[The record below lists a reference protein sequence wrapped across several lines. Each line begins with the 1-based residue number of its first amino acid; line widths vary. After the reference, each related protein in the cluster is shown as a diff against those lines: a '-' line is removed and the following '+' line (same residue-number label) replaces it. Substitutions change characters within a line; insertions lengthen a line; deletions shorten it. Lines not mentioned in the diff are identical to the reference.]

1 MLSRFEAS
9 WDPAVRVRVVAA
21 KAGSSAI
28 VVQSAGITVHLAPG
42 EAVAVTLADGSS
54 DVATQGS
61 HEGTAWPAVVGLTL
75 LGPDRTGVQGR
86 SVQDPAVPKPV
97 LATEPPDDHTIVFG
111 AHARYAEVESVPEPE
126 PAPGIGGLAALE
138 ASLGRSVQG
147 GDHAFPEAQD
157 ADLDAVDMT
166 VVHSRRARAEAL
178 HAAEMQMPG
187 LTSLPQPTQAA
198 PEQSATPAAPA
209 TPPAPVMPAEIS
221 PSNSLSLP
229 DAARPPVLPGA
240 PSAEETPAPAS
251 AVPVAQQHDGSPVS
265 AQRPVLAQMSAPL
278 VVSAGV
284 PAPTPTQAP
293 ASKRG
298 KLSSLLRGRS
308 QAGGSNATRAASTTA
323 TTGTN
328 AAAMIV
334 PVPVQIP
341 GSPVDEGDDQT
352 ITVAQLR
359 AAQAES
365 TRQAVAAPEPP
376 QPAEASKPLRLQVP
390 TTAGAMMSAPGV
402 APGSTPVAAPAPSA
416 PASTAPDPAAPTPP
430 AFPESVQA
438 AAAKPAVLVA
448 PVAPVEP
455 AEPAQSADLVESAA
469 SAQLPAE
476 GSEAIKATEPAEP
489 SEAAL
494 PTPSEDEDATIT
506 GADLLAALA
515 EARARSTSD
524 HTVVGLSSE
533 ALDADR
539 TITAGGR
546 RGFAG
551 QAQQAAGPATPGA
564 IPVAEPLP
572 TAGATVAQPA
582 TPAATPA
589 VAVVP
594 SATAES
600 PVEDELTI
608 ARSAMFSSPGAPA
621 FLAPAVKRRSTQ
633 PTQAPAV
640 VGQGTGVD
648 YTTQAPRVDAVGIRA
663 EVPAPAPPA
672 GVPSFDPNATGPRLL
687 IVDVDGERFAKLEGT
702 LVIGRTPSVAQVRE
716 RDARGVTVT
725 PTGTGVSHSHVS
737 VRRQGG
743 VVLVR
748 DLWSTNGTRVRSAG
762 VPPFRL
768 RDGEEVPVS
777 DGTRIELGDGVSLT
791 VIDDGGQ
798 HGS

>member
-61 HEGTAWPAVVGLTL
+61 PEGTAWPTVVGLTL
-75 LGPDRTGVQGR
+75 LGPDRTGVQDL
-86 SVQDPAVPKPV
+86 SSQDAARPVPV
-97 LATEPPDDHTIVFG
+97 LATEPPEDHTIVVG
-111 AHARYAEVESVPEPE
+111 ARVRFAEATSAPEPE
-126 PAPGIGGLAALE
+126 PAPSIGGLAALE
-138 ASLGRSVQG
+138 ASLGRSEPG
-147 GDHAFPEAQD
+147 RDPAFPEAQD
-157 ADLDAVDMT
+157 DDLDAVDMT

-178 HAAEMQMPG
+178 HAAEAQGPN
-187 LTSLPQPTQAA
+187 LTQVHQPPQAA
-198 PEQSATPAAPA
+198 PDESAVPAAPL
-209 TPPAPVMPAEIS
+209 MPAEMS
-221 PSNSLSLP
+221 PSSPLSLP
-229 DAARPPVLPGA
+229 DAARPPVILAA
-240 PSAEETPAPAS
+240 PSVAETPAFAA
-251 AVPVAQQHDGSPVS
+251 AVPAAQQPDAPRVS
-265 AQRPVLAQMSAPL
+265 AQRPVLAEVSAPM
-278 VVSAGV
+278 VVSADV
-284 PAPTPTQAP
+284 PAPPPIQAP

-298 KLSSLLRGRS
+298 KLSSLLRGRG
-308 QAGGSNATRAASTTA
+308 QASGSPVARAASTTM
-323 TTGTN
+323 TTETGAAPNVDPN
-328 AAAMIV
+328 AGVAARIV
-334 PVPVQIP
+334 TVP
-341 GSPVDEGDDQT
+341 GSLVDDGDDQT

-359 AAQAES
+359 AAQVGAA
-365 TRQAVAAPEPP
+365 RQTVGAPEPLAGTP
-376 QPAEASKPLRLQVP
+376 QPLRLQVP
-390 TTAGAMMSAPGV
+390 TTANAMMSAPGV
-402 APGSTPVAAPAPSA
+402 APGSVPVSAPTPTAPTPTAPAPTEQA
-416 PASTAPDPAAPTPP
+416 LP
-430 AFPESVQA
+430 AFPEPAQTAVPG
-438 AAAKPAVLVA
+438 PAVLTA
-448 PVAPVEP
+448 P
-455 AEPAQSADLVESAA
+455 AESAEPVKSAEHVESAVPVE
-469 SAQLPAE
+469 LPAE
-476 GSEAIKATEPAEP
+476 GSEAIQPTEQAEP
-489 SEAAL
+489 SETAL

-506 GADLLAALA
+506 RADLLAALA
-515 EARARSTSD
+515 EARALSTSD
-524 HTVVGLSSE
+524 HTVVGLSSD

-539 TITAGGR
+539 TIAGGGR
-546 RGFAG
+546 RGLAG
-551 QAQQAAGPATPGA
+551 QTQKAAAPMTPTA
-564 IPVAEPLP
+564 VPVAVPLP
-572 TAGATVAQPA
+572 ALEATAAQ
-582 TPAATPA
+582 AATPPAA
-589 VAVVP
+589 VAP
-594 SATAES
+594 SAVAES
-600 PVEDELTI
+600 HVEDELTI

-633 PTQAPAV
+633 PTQAPAG
-640 VGQGTGVD
+640 VGQGPEAD

-663 EVPAPAPPA
+663 DVPAPAAPA

-725 PTGTGVSHSHVS
+725 PTGSGVSHSHVS

-748 DLWSTNGTRVRSAG
+748 DLWSTNGTRVRSSG

>member
-21 KAGSSAI
+21 KAGSAAI

-75 LGPDRTGVQGR
+75 LWPDRTGVQGR
-86 SVQDPAVPKPV
+86 SVQDTELPTPVP
-97 LATEPPDDHTIVFG
+97 ATEPPDDHTIVFG
-111 AHARYAEVESVPEPE
+111 VHTRYTEVESAREPE

-138 ASLGRSVQG
+138 ASLGRSEQG
-147 GDHAFPEAQD
+147 GGPAFPEAQD

-209 TPPAPVMPAEIS
+209 TPPAPVMPAESS

-278 VVSAGV
+278 VVSVGV
-284 PAPTPTQAP
+284 SAPTPTQAP

-390 TTAGAMMSAPGV
+390 TAAGAMMSAPGV
-402 APGSTPVAAPAPSA
+402 APGSTPVAAPAP
-416 PASTAPDPAAPTPP
+416 PAPTPP

-438 AAAKPAVLVA
+438 AAPKPAVLA
-448 PVAPVEP
+448 APVEP

-469 SAQLPAE
+469 PAQLPAE
-476 GSEAIKATEPAEP
+476 RSEAITPTEPAEP

-506 GADLLAALA
+506 RADLLAALA

-524 HTVVGLSSE
+524 HTVVGLSPE

-546 RGFAG
+546 RGLAG
-551 QAQQAAGPATPGA
+551 QAQQAAGPVTPAAAPVA
-564 IPVAEPLP
+564 IPVAAPLP
-572 TAGATVAQPA
+572 TPDATAAQPA
-582 TPAATPA
+582 TPSTAPSAVPA
-589 VAVVP
+589 
-594 SATAES
+594 ATAES
-600 PVEDELTI
+600 HVEDELTI

-648 YTTQAPRVDAVGIRA
+648 YTTQAPRVEAVASRA